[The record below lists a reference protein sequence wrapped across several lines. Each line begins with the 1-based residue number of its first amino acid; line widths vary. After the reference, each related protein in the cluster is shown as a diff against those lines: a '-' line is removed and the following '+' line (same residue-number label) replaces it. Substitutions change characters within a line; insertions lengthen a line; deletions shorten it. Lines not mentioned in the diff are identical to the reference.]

1 MAGGRKPKRA
11 GYRSEMAMVHFMA
24 PLYKRNAMSGA
35 LGGEHA
41 GDLRAFD
48 KHNPIQRIEV
58 KRRAKQKTLRKWL
71 GQGDAQAVMLDPGF
85 GDPPLVIMDAGVF
98 KLMLVLLL
106 EATKDMQ
113 P

>member
-11 GYRSEMAMVHFMA
+11 GYSSEKRMEAFLA

-35 LGGEHA
+35 LGGELA
-41 GDLRAFD
+41 GDLRALD

-71 GQGDAQAVMLDPGF
+71 AQGDAQAVLLDPGF

-98 KLMLVLLL
+98 KLMLVLVL
-106 EATKDMQ
+106 EVTPIGM